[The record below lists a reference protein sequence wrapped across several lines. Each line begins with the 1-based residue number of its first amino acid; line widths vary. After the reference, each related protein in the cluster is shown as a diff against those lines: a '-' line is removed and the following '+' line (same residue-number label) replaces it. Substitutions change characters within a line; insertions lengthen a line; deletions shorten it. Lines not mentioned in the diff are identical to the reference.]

1 MIAIV
6 KESIGGSVDSRPG
19 EARTPPGPKPR
30 YPGQFLKMLATDRL
44 GLFAEMARHG
54 DVTQITIRRRPVVL
68 LMHPDDIRR
77 MLVVEQRSFVKGPSL
92 LQTRQL
98 LGDGLLTSEGE
109 FHLRQ
114 RRLVQPAFHRER
126 IAEYASVM
134 TEYADRTSARWR
146 NGEKLDVHE
155 EMMRLTLAVAA
166 RCFFSADVE
175 GDARDIGE
183 ALDLSLRLF
192 GYAILPLGGLI
203 RYVPL
208 PWVREL
214 WRARRSLESF
224 IERLIQERRA
234 SGEDHGD
241 LLSMLIAARDTEGD
255 GRGMTDKQLRDE
267 IVTLLMAGHETT
279 ANALTWTWY
288 LLSKYPQVE
297 EKLHAELD
305 RVLGGRTPTV
315 ADVPQ
320 LTYTRNVLA
329 EAMRLYPPAWILE
342 RRAVKDFEAGGYRI
356 PAGSLVLASQY
367 LVHRDPRWWDEPARF
382 APERWEEGKERPK
395 FSYFPFG
402 GGTRICVGE
411 PFAWMEGTLV
421 LATLAQRWRLCYEE
435 PLDPVPEPLVTLRPR
450 DGLPMRLVARRA

>member
-1 MIAIV
+1 
-6 KESIGGSVDSRPG
+6 
-19 EARTPPGPKPR
+19 
-30 YPGQFLKMLATDRL
+30 
-44 GLFAEMARHG
+44 
-54 DVTQITIRRRPVVL
+54 
-68 LMHPDDIRR
+68 
-77 MLVVEQRSFVKGPSL
+77 
-92 LQTRQL
+92 
-98 LGDGLLTSEGE
+98 
-109 FHLRQ
+109 
-114 RRLVQPAFHRER
+114 
-126 IAEYASVM
+126 
-134 TEYADRTSARWR
+134 
-146 NGEKLDVHE
+146 
-155 EMMRLTLAVAA
+155 
-166 RCFFSADVE
+166 
-175 GDARDIGE
+175 
-183 ALDLSLRLF
+183 
-192 GYAILPLGGLI
+192 
-203 RYVPL
+203 
-208 PWVREL
+208 
-214 WRARRSLESF
+214 
-224 IERLIQERRA
+224 
-234 SGEDHGD
+234 
-241 LLSMLIAARDTEGD
+241 
-255 GRGMTDKQLRDE
+255 DKQLRDE